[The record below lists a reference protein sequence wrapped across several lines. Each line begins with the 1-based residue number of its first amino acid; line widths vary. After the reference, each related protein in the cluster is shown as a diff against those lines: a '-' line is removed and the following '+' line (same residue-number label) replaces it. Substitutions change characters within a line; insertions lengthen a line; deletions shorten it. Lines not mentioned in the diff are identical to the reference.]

1 MRSKEESNKG
11 SRSHHKRKH
20 HRIGETSV
28 VADKPNAAEQEQER
42 VDDAPAKANESSRGK
57 GNDEGMFVSNMCHQC
72 QRNDNGRV
80 VRCTKCK
87 LKRYCIPCIQRWYPC
102 LTEEAISA
110 ACPVCCQKCN
120 CKACLRMQL
129 PSSNLEL
136 IRKTLNLNISEED
149 KIQHNLFLLQ
159 AIMPSLKLLNEEQ
172 LREREVEATIQGLLL
187 SELQVKKFNCP
198 RDERMYCNYCKSSIF
213 DFHRRCPRCSYD
225 LCLICCRE
233 IRDGHPQGGA
243 QGVVMEY
250 KDRGL
255 AYLHGFG
262 IDGVESSSRT
272 CSKENVSRSFGS
284 NANSA
289 VRNSST
295 CKKVLVLGAR
305 NHCENDG
312 KKWKPNADGSIFC
325 PPIEYGGCDGCFLEL
340 QSVFPIDVNKLAKQ
354 ASKVLAAFAADDT
367 SKPSDE
373 SCSCFGSSTGD
384 DTSSVD
390 VRKGASRGDTKD
402 DYLYCPAA
410 IDICAKDLKHFQW
423 HWARGDPVLVRNVL
437 ELTPGLSWEPMVMWR
452 AFRQISSREHSRQI
466 SVEAIDCLDYSEVDV
481 NIRTFFMNYLRV
493 PFDSHGWPQ
502 MLKLKDWPPSTEF
515 EKCLPRHGVEFVRAL
530 PFKEYTHPH
539 CGIVNLATKLPQY
552 SLKPDMGP
560 KTYIAYGVA
569 QELGRGDSV
578 TKLHYNMSDAVN
590 ILFHTAET
598 GLTPRQLQPME
609 RLKEK
614 HIAQDQSEIYGVTKS
629 IKNISDPPDDAQQYE
644 YPSVGQSLFSTE
656 EGMAVPG
663 FAEGGALWDVFRRQ
677 DVPLLQEYLKKHYRE
692 FRHIY
697 CSLVP
702 QVVHPIQDETFY
714 LNEYHKRKLK
724 EEYGIVPWTFVQKL
738 GEAVFIPAGCPH
750 QVRNLKSCI
759 KVAVDFVS
767 PENVPEC
774 IRLTEE
780 FRLLPENHWAKE
792 DKLEVKKMVLHAA
805 RQAVAVLE
813 HCDVREGIQQGNRKQ
828 RPLKGRKRKINGNA
842 VVSSQGAGDS
852 YGAGGEETGL
862 ENQSKTRRMEV
873 PREEMELKGR
883 TRHIIRSVTA
893 SSAAAQNVRNAK
905 NTDKDL
911 TGVHIGQ
918 QLEKSVGEATVNP
931 SDGLSKR
938 ATFVPVILTPVSVSS
953 SVQQSSNAT
962 GVNRYLYETG
972 EDRSSNA
979 PEDDYSSN
987 PPREHRASHAPTGDH
1002 SSTPPREDHSSN
1014 VPAEDHSGV
1023 SPHRSVMYID
1033 DDRELEV
1040 QTAVEMK
1047 QMNQRVPAAV
1057 SSKARAQL
1065 KEVKL
1070 AKRKEETEKL
1080 LQKRDVTDEHSA
1092 GSSKREAFAMNVTKP
1107 VPVATP
1113 VELSSESPGED
1124 HLEVPPRHPWHMK
1137 DNIEPQVQSMTP
1149 DFFNPKWTI
1158 PSKAS
1163 LDDKVDYARQ
1173 LIDGIYLHRDRATN
1187 SSCAPEQRVALMCKD
1202 FCRGLQRL
1210 SDILREHEL
1219 AQEYCAR
1226 VKAAEQK
1233 KKKQLEA
1240 LEKFL
1245 EDEKLKRQCSEFET
1259 KSLDDQLAAKTTEAE
1274 DLFKKLE
1281 NAEQRLQEEVKARED
1296 LISKR
1301 TENFRSSQQC
1311 FKLGADLGVQAYLKG
1326 QEDLKDELNH
1336 IFRLNPN
1343 IMSGSTDLDHLLG
1356 RRFAETP

>member
-1 MRSKEESNKG
+1 MRSKEESNM
-11 SRSHHKRKH
+11 
-20 HRIGETSV
+20 V
-28 VADKPNAAEQEQER
+28 VAEKSNAAEQEQER
-42 VDDAPAKANESSRGK
+42 VDDATAKASESSRGR
-57 GNDEGMFVSNMCHQC
+57 GNDEGMFMSNMCHQC

-80 VRCTKCK
+80 V
-87 LKRYCIPCIQRWYPC
+87 
-102 LTEEAISA
+102 
-110 ACPVCCQKCN
+110 
-120 CKACLRMQL
+120 
-129 PSSNLEL
+129 
-136 IRKTLNLNISEED
+136 IRKTLNLNISEEA

-172 LREREVEATIQGLLL
+172 LREKEVEATIRATTVKPL
-187 SELQVKKFNCP
+187 SL
-198 RDERMYCNYCKSSIF
+198 IF
-213 DFHRRCPRCSYD
+213 TAVVPV
-225 LCLICCRE
+225 

-250 KDRGL
+250 IDRGL

-272 CSKENVSRSFGS
+272 CSKENVSQSFGG

-295 CKKVLVLGAR
+295 CKKVQVLGAR

-312 KKWKPNADGSIFC
+312 KKWKANADGSIHC
-325 PPIEYGGCDGCFLEL
+325 PPIEYGGCGGCFLEL
-340 QSVFPIDVNKLAKQ
+340 QSVFPIDVNKLTKQ
-354 ASKVLAAFAADDT
+354 ASKVLAAFTADDT

-373 SCSCFGSSTGD
+373 TCSCFGSSSGD
-384 DTSSVD
+384 DTSGVD
-390 VRKGASRGDTKD
+390 VRKAASRGDTKD

-466 SVEAIDCLDYSEVDV
+466 SVEAIDCLDYSEV
-481 NIRTFFMNYLRV
+481 
-493 PFDSHGWPQ
+493 PFDSHGWPK

-539 CGIVNLATKLPQY
+539 CGIVNLATKLPRY

-590 ILFHTAET
+590 ILFHTAGT
-598 GLTPRQLQPME
+598 GLTPRQLQTME
-609 RLKEK
+609 GLKEK
-614 HIAQDQSEIYGVTKS
+614 HIAQDQREIYGVTKS
-629 IKNISDPPDDAQQYE
+629 IENISDPPDDAQQYE
-644 YPSVGQSLFSTE
+644 YPSVGRSLFSTE
-656 EGMAVPG
+656 EGMAMPG
-663 FAEGGALWDVFRRQ
+663 FAEGGALWDIFRRQ
-677 DVPLLQEYLKKHYRE
+677 EVPLLKEYLKTHYKE

-714 LNEYHKRKLK
+714 LTDYHKRKLK

-792 DKLEVKKMVLHAA
+792 DKLEDA
-805 RQAVAVLE
+805 
-813 HCDVREGIQQGNRKQ
+813 GN
-828 RPLKGRKRKINGNA
+828 
-842 VVSSQGAGDS
+842 
-852 YGAGGEETGL
+852 GAGGEETGL
-862 ENQSKTRRMEV
+862 ANQSKIRRMEV

-905 NTDKDL
+905 DTDKNL
-911 TGVHIGQ
+911 TGVHVGQ
-918 QLEKSVGEATVNP
+918 QLERSVGEASVNP

-938 ATFVPVILTPVSVSS
+938 ATFVPVILTPVSVFS
-953 SVQQSSNAT
+953 SVQQSSHAT

-972 EDRSSNA
+972 EDCSSNA
-979 PEDDYSSN
+979 SEDDHSSN

-1002 SSTPPREDHSSN
+1002 SSTPPRKDHSSN

-1033 DDRELEV
+1033 DYRELEV
-1040 QTAVEMK
+1040 HTAVEMK
-1047 QMNQRVPAAV
+1047 QMNQRVPAAI
-1057 SSKARAQL
+1057 SSKSGVQL

-1070 AKRKEETEKL
+1070 AKREETEKL
-1080 LQKRDVTDEHSA
+1080 LQKRELTDEHSA
-1092 GSSKREAFAMNVTKP
+1092 GSSKREAFAKNVTKP

-1163 LDDKVDYARQ
+1163 LDDEVDYARQ

-1187 SSCAPEQRVALMCKD
+1187 SSCSPEQRVALMCKD
-1202 FCRGLQRL
+1202 FCRGLQWL
-1210 SDILREHEL
+1210 SDIIREHEL
-1219 AQEYCAR
+1219 AREYCAR
-1226 VKAAEQK
+1226 IKAAEQTE
-1233 KKKQLEA
+1233 KQLEA

-1245 EDEKLKRQCSEFET
+1245 ENEKLKRQCLEFEK
-1259 KSLDDQLAAKTTEAE
+1259 KSLEDKLAAKTTEAE

-1301 TENFRSSQQC
+1301 AENFRSSQQC
-1311 FKLGADLGVQAYLKG
+1311 FELEADFGMQAYLKG